1 MAHQNFTPIIRII
14 TTLTAGVFLLLAAR
28 VIDLQGVQGKF
39 FWNISENNRQF
50 RSDIPAERGVFLD
63 RYGDPLVFN
72 TRLYFR
78 YTNPLALY
86 PTTEPLVQSEA
97 LLAQVTDPLAVGYS
111 LQRLYLRPFSLAH
124 VLGYISAV
132 TQEDLAR
139 SAQLKLTDFVGR
151 SGLEQAYDPRLRG
164 KDGYQDFEINA
175 LGEKQAIQAKSPPQQ
190 GQPITTTLDPYL
202 STAAWRAMGNKT
214 GAVVILN
221 AETGEV
227 LSLVSTPSFN
237 SNLFSPG
244 DEAANAQRVQ
254 LLQEALVDER
264 QLFFN
269 RAVSGT
275 YPPGSVFKL
284 VTAVAALENQAV
296 DLNTT
301 VDDQGVLEVGGSQYA
316 NWYYTQYGRTEG
328 LISLVRAL
336 SRSNDIYFYKAAEWT
351 GPEALAQKA
360 REFGFGEPT
369 GIEIPGERGGLVPD
383 PEWKERTIGERWFLG
398 NTYHFGIG
406 QGDVLVTPLQLA
418 HMVAAFGNNGQICK
432 PTLLENSQASSVG
445 QADRRCASLGIS
457 DDTLE
462 AIQQGMIGACS
473 AGGTAFPFF
482 DWNTTRLTELP
493 ESLPVGESIR
503 RGMAACKTGTAEFGG
518 ADERGYRKTH
528 AWFGMVIGGFSDL
541 LKTEIEAISN
551 EGITTAT
558 DSAAVATEENTN
570 PFQERQKWLQQ
581 IQATGFPRTLAV
593 VVLVESD
600 EQQPYAEGSREA
612 APVAREIVDWMMG
625 DLPAGQ

>member
-1 MAHQNFTPIIRII
+1 MAHQNFTPIIRIV
-14 TTLTAGVFLLLAAR
+14 TTLTAGVFVLLAAR
-28 VIDLQGVQGKF
+28 VLDLQGLQGEF
-39 FWNISENNRQF
+39 FWHISENNRQF
-50 RSDIPAERGVFLD
+50 RADIPAERGVFLD
-63 RYGDPLVFN
+63 RYGDPLVLN
-72 TRLYFR
+72 TRSYFR
-78 YTNPLALY
+78 YTNPLELY
-86 PTTEPLVQSEA
+86 PQTELLAQSEA
-97 LLAQVTDPLAVGYS
+97 LLAQVTDPLAVGYA

-124 VLGYISAV
+124 VLGYISGV
-132 TQEDLAR
+132 TAEDLAHFTHF
-139 SAQLKLTDFVGR
+139 KLTDSVGR

-164 KDGYQDFEINA
+164 SDGYQDFEINA
-175 LGEKQAIQAKSPPQQ
+175 LGQKQAVQAKSAPRQ
-190 GQPITTTLDPYL
+190 GQLVSTTLDPYL

-214 GAVVILN
+214 GAVVILD
-221 AETGEV
+221 AETGDV

-237 SNLFSPG
+237 SNLFAPG
-244 DEAANAQRVQ
+244 DETGNAQRVQ
-254 LLQEALVDER
+254 LLQEALTDER

-296 DLNTT
+296 DVNTT
-301 VDDQGVLEVGGSQYA
+301 VDDQGVIEVGGSQYA

-351 GPEALAQKA
+351 GPDALAQKA

-432 PTLLENSQASSVG
+432 PTLLTDAEVG
-445 QADRRCASLGIS
+445 QTDRQCASLGMS
-457 DDTLE
+457 DATLE
-462 AIQQGMIGACS
+462 AIQEGMIGACS

-482 DWNTTRLTELP
+482 DWNTQRLSELP

-518 ADERGYRKTH
+518 TDERGYRKTH
-528 AWFGMVIGGFSDL
+528 AWFGMVIGGIPEL
-541 LKTEIEAISN
+541 LKAETEAVSVNEAA
-551 EGITTAT
+551 TAT
-558 DSAAVATEENTN
+558 AASAVVTEENTT
-570 PFQERQKWLQQ
+570 PFQERQKWLQR
-581 IQATGFPRTLAV
+581 IQAADFPRTLAV

-612 APVAREIVDWMMG
+612 APVAREIVNWMMG
-625 DLPAGQ
+625 AFPETP